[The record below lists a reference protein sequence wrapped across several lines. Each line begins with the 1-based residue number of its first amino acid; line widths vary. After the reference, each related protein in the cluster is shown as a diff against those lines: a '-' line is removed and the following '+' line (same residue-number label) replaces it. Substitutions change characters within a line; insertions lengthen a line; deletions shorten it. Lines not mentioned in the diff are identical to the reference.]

1 MPRFSIFSYVSG
13 RGNADFNSSTL
24 YYKFTNFI
32 TGTDRHTQTVT
43 MPYVFG
49 FYRAYISSKLSGHCI
64 RTCMR
69 GNFLFVMHRRVV
81 PYERLDDILLVTIVI
96 YL

>member
-1 MPRFSIFSYVSG
+1 MPIFNFEL
-13 RGNADFNSSTL
+13 RNSSSL
-24 YYKFTNFI
+24 YYKFANSI
-32 TGTDRHTQTVT
+32 TSTDRHTQTVT

-49 FYRAYISSKLSGHCI
+49 FYSAYISSKLIGHCI

-69 GNFLFVMHRRVV
+69 GSLLFVMHRRVV
-81 PYERLDDILLVTIVI
+81 PCERLDELLLVTIVI